1 MKLVDTVATVVRNA
15 TKYME
20 GVAKGRKLVS
30 PRYCIVGDGG
40 QSKMIWGCAIT
51 DKDNPDGDK
60 EGGDDNQ
67 GHYPCQ
73 AASDDDK
80 IEVLLQKS
88 SPLPLLSRVSCVLVT
103 V

>member
-1 MKLVDTVATVVRNA
+1 MLLTGQLPHLSRHEVVWLLPA
-15 TKYME
+15 EEIY
-20 GVAKGRKLVS
+20 
-30 PRYCIVGDGG
+30 
-40 QSKMIWGCAIT
+40 
-51 DKDNPDGDK
+51 PDGDK

>member
-1 MKLVDTVATVVRNA
+1 MSRPQEETEHSVLLT
-15 TKYME
+15 
-20 GVAKGRKLVS
+20 
-30 PRYCIVGDGG
+30 G
-40 QSKMIWGCAIT
+40 QLPHLSRHQGIRLLPAEEIY
-51 DKDNPDGDK
+51 PDGDK

>member
-1 MKLVDTVATVVRNA
+1 MSRPQEETEHSVLLTGQLPHLSRHEVVWLLPA
-15 TKYME
+15 EEIY
-20 GVAKGRKLVS
+20 
-30 PRYCIVGDGG
+30 
-40 QSKMIWGCAIT
+40 
-51 DKDNPDGDK
+51 PDGDK

-67 GHYPCQ
+67 GHYPRQ

-88 SPLPLLSRVSCVLVT
+88 FSLPLLSRVSCVLVT